1 MQRYP
6 ETERGGRKHTSLVSV
21 AVLPLPP
28 EKQSKPLHLS
38 EIEMSITTG
47 SGPGG
52 QARNTTA
59 TAVKIIHKPTGLS
72 ARVDSR
78 DQSQNK
84 KEALRILTARVNEFY
99 SSEEYKKYGS
109 MRQSQLGGGR
119 RGKKIRTYNF
129 INHFVKDHELN
140 TKTSKID
147 DIMRGKF
154 DLILR

>member
-1 MQRYP
+1 
-6 ETERGGRKHTSLVSV
+6 
-21 AVLPLPP
+21 
-28 EKQSKPLHLS
+28 
-38 EIEMSITTG
+38 MSITTG

-99 SSEEYKKYGS
+99 NSEEYKKYGS
-109 MRQSQLGGGR
+109 MRLSKLGDGR

-129 INHFVKDHELN
+129 IDSFCKDHELN

-154 DLILR
+154 DLILRK